1 MRRKKLLS
9 LMLCAAMAGTLLAGC
24 GGGTAENTGSSAATQ
39 AGESK
44 ADAADKA
51 DDAET
56 KDTEGSSAAEGGSG
70 ESVVTEP
77 TELTFIFADGDEG
90 AKPSMNE
97 IVNRFNDACP
107 DITVRIEPGNG
118 GAYSEFLKTKESVG
132 EFPDVMEMRDTAVYY
147 RRGC

>member
-56 KDTEGSSAAEGGSG
+56 KDTEGSSAAW
-70 ESVVTEP
+70 
-77 TELTFIFADGDEG
+77 LR
-90 AKPSMNE
+90 NQR
-97 IVNRFNDACP
+97 N
-107 DITVRIEPGNG
+107 
-118 GAYSEFLKTKESVG
+118 
-132 EFPDVMEMRDTAVYY
+132 
-147 RRGC
+147 